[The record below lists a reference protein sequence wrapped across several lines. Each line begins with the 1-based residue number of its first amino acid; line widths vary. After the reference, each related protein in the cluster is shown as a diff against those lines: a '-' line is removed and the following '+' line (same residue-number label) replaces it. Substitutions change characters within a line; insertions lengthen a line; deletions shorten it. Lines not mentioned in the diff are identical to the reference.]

1 MTCIAVVRDKVNNK
15 LWMAGDRGVSD
26 DNVINV
32 SSSPKIWKKEGYLF
46 GYAGSMDGDR
56 IRHLFVPPQFE
67 GRGSVDKFMY
77 SRFLKAL
84 RKFYEEWWVDTS
96 PSADFGM
103 IICVRGKIYE
113 HSSGDMSLTQYNNE
127 YLAMGSGSSYA
138 MGYLYATE
146 NQKDARKR
154 SIGAVAAAIKYS
166 TTCMGPIDTV
176 SI

>member
-15 LWMAGDRGVSD
+15 IWMAGDRAISD
-26 DNVINV
+26 DNTVNI

-67 GRGSVDKFMY
+67 GRGSIDKFMY
-77 SRFLKAL
+77 S
-84 RKFYEEWWVDTS
+84 WWVDTS
-96 PSADFGM
+96 TSSDFGM

-113 HSSGDMSLTQYNNE
+113 HNAADMSLTQYE
-127 YLAMGSGSSYA
+127 QDYLAMGSGGDLALGS
-138 MGYLYATE
+138 LYSTQK
-146 NQKDARKR
+146 QKDARKR
-154 SIGAVAAAIKYS
+154 AVLAVNAAITHS
-166 TTCMGPIDTV
+166 TSCKGPIDIL

>member
-56 IRHLFVPPQFE
+56 IKHLFVPPQFE
-67 GRGSVDKFMY
+67 GRGSIDKFMY
-77 SRFLKAL
+77 SKFLKAL
-84 RKFYEEWWVDTS
+84 RNFYEGWWVDTS
-96 PSADFGM
+96 TSSDFGM
-103 IICVRGKIYE
+103 IICIRGKIYE
-113 HSSGDMSLTQYNNE
+113 HNAGDMSLTQYE
-127 YLAMGSGSSYA
+127 QDYLAMGSGSDLALGS
-138 MGYLYATE
+138 LYSTQK
-146 NQKDARKR
+146 QKDARKR
-154 SIGAVAAAIKYS
+154 AVLAVNAAINHSMSCK
-166 TTCMGPIDTV
+166 GPIDIL